1 MVSNEITAR
10 EGAGSVC
17 RGCSGG
23 GGGVNGPVRA
33 ELAQPVDN
41 ANKRLAKLD

>member
-1 MVSNEITAR
+1 MESNEITAR
-10 EGAGSVC
+10 EGAASVWWGC
-17 RGCSGG
+17 RGGG
-23 GGGVNGPVRA
+23 ENGPVRA

>member
-1 MVSNEITAR
+1 MCGGDAV
-10 EGAGSVC
+10 
-17 RGCSGG
+17 GG
-23 GGGVNGPVRA
+23 GESGTVRA

>member
-1 MVSNEITAR
+1 MQE
-10 EGAGSVC
+10 VC
-17 RGCSGG
+17 VGDAVGG
-23 GGGVNGPVRA
+23 GENGPVRA